1 MAMLGMGTGGLQG
14 LYPLLNM
21 GFGIAGML
29 DQRRQEK
36 AAALDNAAML
46 EAQRQSS
53 VAMGDPY
60 TQMLAGLRYNAD
72 TGQLKVMPGQGP
84 ANPAYQLAQMG
95 GDWQRRL
102 GVMQG
107 EARAGL
113 ETNQAADYTDLWN
126 YGVGAQNRY
135 GQYATD
141 ATNRYGALTEAMN
154 SQLAG
159 RRSELTQALEGLG
172 QQYRRDVNTQYNA
185 LGSQTQQ
192 QLANAGM
199 TNTLA
204 ATGAQAGV
212 ARERADAIGRVNDM
226 LGQQRLGL
234 LNQLSGEET
243 GWKYNLGAGGM
254 DLANQLQLGQMDLKN
269 QVENSL
275 MNMRADNRDTL
286 WQLNNDYAERG
297 FGLDQQLGL
306 AGLGMGQSAAQNW
319 LNTIAGV
326 GSSYPDSGVFNALMN
341 NLGQGFAGDQQMVYQ
356 KRLLNRAEHRMNAG
370 MITGGLLG
378 GVNTGLGA
386 GIGFGQIDAMNN
398 LASAYRGV

>member
-1 MAMLGMGTGGLQG
+1 MSMLGMGTGGLQG
-14 LYPLLNM
+14 LYPLLNL
-21 GFGIAGML
+21 GFGIAGMF
-29 DQRRQEK
+29 DQRRKEK
-36 AAALDNAAML
+36 QAAADNAAML
-46 EAQRQSS
+46 EAQRLSS
-53 VAMGDPY
+53 IGMGDPY
-60 TQMLAGLRYNAD
+60 AQTLAGLRYNES
-72 TGQLKVMPGQGP
+72 TGQLEVMPGGGP
-84 ANPAYQLAQMG
+84 ANPAYQLAQTG
-95 GDWQRRL
+95 ADWQRRL

-107 EARAGL
+107 EARSGL

-141 ATNRYGALTEAMN
+141 AQSRYGALAAAM
-154 SQLAG
+154 
-159 RRSELTQALEGLG
+159 
-172 QQYRRDVNTQYNA
+172 
-185 LGSQTQQ
+185 QQ
-192 QLANAGM
+192 QLAARRSEMMGALQGLGEQYKRDVDTRFTANEGNIRQDMVSRGLSGTTALGSM
-199 TNTLA
+199 LTGNT
-204 ATGAQAGV
+204 
-212 ARERADAIGRVNDM
+212 REQTDAIGRVNETI
-226 LGQQRLGL
+226 GQQRLGV
-234 LNQLSGEET
+234 LNQLGGEET
-243 GWKYNLGAGGM
+243 NWRYNLGAGGM

-269 QVENSL
+269 QVENGL

-297 FGLDQQLGL
+297 FGLDQQLGM

-326 GSSYPDSGVFNALMN
+326 GSSYPDSGVFSALMN

-386 GIGFGQIDAMNN
+386 GIGFGQIGAMNN